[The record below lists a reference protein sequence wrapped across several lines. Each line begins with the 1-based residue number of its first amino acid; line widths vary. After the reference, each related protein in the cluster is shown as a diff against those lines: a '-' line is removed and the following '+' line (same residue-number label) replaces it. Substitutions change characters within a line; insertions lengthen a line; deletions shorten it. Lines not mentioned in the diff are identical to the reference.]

1 MPAGPARPI
10 RALALGRAANRRLQ
24 VATLDDMQAWPAS
37 AEELVRAQEILGRS
51 SPKAWEPS
59 GSVCAVAGCFVCFAH
74 GTTPGRAPE
83 RAWAAAALTRK
94 ACAALSAIVTGQ
106 AGAAYQPGM
115 LALREGALLGAAVRA
130 LPEAPDVLLVNA
142 TGRDH
147 PRRAGLA
154 LHLGAVLDLPTIGVT
169 ERPLGAEGEWPAGE
183 RGAVSPLLLDDEL
196 VGYWLRTRRWVR
208 PVAVHAGWRTSPGM
222 AAELVLQAAR
232 KARTPEPVRQ
242 ARMVARRARGAARA
256 CPRSLFVAPRACS
269 PA

>member
-1 MPAGPARPI
+1 M
-10 RALALGRAANRRLQ
+10 GRAANRRLQ

-59 GSVCAVAGCFVCFAH
+59 GSVCAVAVCFVCFAH

-83 RAWAAAALTRK
+83 RAWAAAALARK

-169 ERPLGAEGEWPAGE
+169 ER
-183 RGAVSPLLLDDEL
+183 
-196 VGYWLRTRRWVR
+196 
-208 PVAVHAGWRTSPGM
+208 H
-222 AAELVLQAAR
+222 
-232 KARTPEPVRQ
+232 

-256 CPRSLFVAPRACS
+256 CAPGPCSSPRERVRPPDATRQD
-269 PA
+269 